1 MGLLSGVFLCSVSR
15 YPYDRFLGGNVKSP
29 LRYPGGKTR
38 AAKYIATFVP
48 RDATELCSPFL
59 GGGSVELTIA
69 TRGTK
74 VYGYDLFQ
82 PLVCFW
88 TALLADNTRLA
99 EFADAY
105 RTTNEEGVRGL
116 TKKDFIQFKSD
127 LREKEEYSHEYA
139 AKFYALNRSS
149 FSGATLSAGYSKR
162 AAYKRFTDSSI
173 ERIRNFNVDNFKV
186 GCLDFKESIPKHPD
200 AFLYCDPPY
209 MLEKNN
215 NLYGNRGSTHLSF
228 DHEGL
233 FTLLNKRKGWLLSY
247 NNSPQI
253 REMYKDY
260 EIFEA
265 HWAYGM
271 KNVSTKTMGSSSEIL
286 IIG

>member
-1 MGLLSGVFLCSVSR
+1 M
-15 YPYDRFLGGNVKSP
+15 KSP

-38 AAKYIATFVP
+38 AAKYIATFIP
-48 RDATELCSPFL
+48 NDAKELCSPFL

-69 TRGTK
+69 ARGTK
-74 VYGYDLFQ
+74 VYGYDSFQ
-82 PLVCFW
+82 PLACFW
-88 TALLADNTRLA
+88 QHLLRTPMALSMLADS
-99 EFADAY
+99 Y
-105 RTTNEEGVRGL
+105 RTNEDGLRGL
-116 TKKDFIQFKSD
+116 TRIDFLRFKKD
-127 LREKEEYSHEYA
+127 LREEPATTLLDA

-149 FSGATLSAGYSKR
+149 FSGATLSGGYSKQ

-173 ERIRNFNVDNFKV
+173 ERIRDFEVENFKV
-186 GCLDFKESIPKHPD
+186 ECLDFKKSIPKHPD

-215 NLYGNRGSTHLSF
+215 NLYGNRGSTHSNF

>member
-1 MGLLSGVFLCSVSR
+1 M
-15 YPYDRFLGGNVKSP
+15 KSP

-38 AAKYIATFVP
+38 AAKYILTFIP
-48 RDATELCSPFL
+48 RDTQELCSPFL
-59 GGGSVELTIA
+59 GGGSVELA
-69 TRGTK
+69 VAARGTK
-74 VYGYDLFQ
+74 VYGYDIFE
-82 PLVCFW
+82 PLECFW
-88 TALLADNTRLA
+88 KCLKLDRNLLAN
-99 EFADAY
+99 FADDL
-105 RTTNEEGVRGL
+105 RTPNEEGDLGITKEVFNEF
-116 TKKDFIQFKSD
+116 KKDLKSQ
-127 LREKEEYSHEYA
+127 EIYTFEAA

-149 FSGATLSAGYSKR
+149 FSGATLSGGYSKE

-173 ERIRNFNVDNFKV
+173 QRLRNTKLTNFIV
-186 GCLDFKESIPKHPD
+186 GGADFKTSIPRHPD

-215 NLYGNRGSTHLSF
+215 NLYGNRGSTHSNF